1 MTGFT
6 PLYDR
11 ILVQPTQA
19 DDMAGT
25 LFIPE
30 MAKEKPLQGEVLAL
44 GQGRL
49 APDGTLTQ
57 LTVKQG
63 DIVLFSKFAGD
74 EIKLNGEIYL
84 VMREADVFG
93 VLET

>member
-49 APDGTLTQ
+49 ASDGTLTQ

-74 EIKLNGEIYL
+74 EIKLNGETYL